1 MERILRLFGKEY
13 GNLNQAAILLGS
25 FAFLSQILGLFR
37 DRAIAHFIG
46 PSLDL
51 DIYYAAFRI
60 PDFIFLSVASLFSI
74 TVLIPFVLDKMKNS
88 NQLNSESIIFLNN
101 VFSFFI
107 LLLIFIAFIAFL
119 LMPILVNYIAPG
131 FDEISKNK
139 IVLLSQVML
148 LSPIFL
154 GLSNLFGSI
163 TQLFKKFFI
172 YSLSPIFYNL
182 GIIFG
187 VVVLYQYFGILGL
200 GMGVCIGA
208 FLHFLIQFISARSSN
223 FKANFIKNIDFSE
236 IKKVVA
242 ISLPR
247 TLGLSINSIVLIVI
261 VSIASFLPFG
271 SISVYTLSLNIQN
284 VPLSIIGLSYAVAA
298 FPNMSRFFKNGDL
311 ESFKTNLINASRQ
324 IIFWS
329 LPIAFLFIVLRAQIV
344 RVILGTPTF
353 SWDDTRLVAA
363 SLALFSISIV
373 AQSLIALFARAYY
386 AGGNTKTPLY
396 INIISAIVIVV
407 SAKFL
412 IQFFNTNETFRLFI
426 ENILKVSDIEGTS
439 ILMLPL
445 AYSLGNILNFIL
457 LWYFIKKDFMKNTS
471 FILESFLQSLTASFV
486 LGIVTY
492 FALNAFSPIF
502 VTETF
507 FGIFLQGLFAGICG
521 ILGGAI
527 VFYLFKNEEFLSLIK
542 TLRTK
547 FWKNKVLPPSEENI

>member
-25 FAFLSQILGLFR
+25 FTFLSQILGLFR

-46 PSLDL
+46 PSLEL

-60 PDFIFLSVASLFSI
+60 PDFIFLSIASLFSI
-74 TVLIPFVLDKMKNS
+74 TVIIPFILDKMKGGNI
-88 NQLNSESIIFLNN
+88 LNKEAVEFLNN
-101 VFSFFI
+101 VFSFF
-107 LLLIFIAFIAFL
+107 LLLLVFISVVAFFT
-119 LMPILVNYIAPG
+119 MPYLIHLITPG
-131 FDEISKNK
+131 FDETSQTK
-139 IVLLSQVML
+139 IILMSQIML
-148 LSPIFL
+148 LSPVFL

-187 VVVLYQYFGILGL
+187 IVILYPILGIFGL
-200 GMGVCIGA
+200 AIGVVFGA
-208 FLHFLIQFISARSSN
+208 ILHFVIQFVSSVSSGFKVSFSNKIS
-223 FKANFIKNIDFSE
+223 FKEIKNVIT
-236 IKKVVA
+236 

-247 TLGLSINSIVLIVI
+247 TLGLSINNIVLIFI

-311 ESFKTNLINASRQ
+311 ESFKNNLILGSRQ

-344 RVILGTPTF
+344 RVILGTPSF

-363 SLALFSISIV
+363 SLALFAISIV

-386 AGGNTKTPLY
+386 AGGNTKKPLY
-396 INIISAIVIVV
+396 INLISASLIVIF
-407 SAKFL
+407 AKVLLYVFH
-412 IQFFNTNETFRLFI
+412 TNETFRYFI
-426 ENILKVSDIEGTS
+426 ENILKVNNIEGTS

-445 AYSLGNILNFIL
+445 AYSLGTIINFLL
-457 LWYFIKKDFMKNTS
+457 LWYFIKKDFMHKKD
-471 FILESFLQSLTASFV
+471 FILESFLQSLTASFA

-502 VTETF
+502 GTETF
-507 FGIFLQGLFAGICG
+507 FGIFLQGLLAGICG
-521 ILGGAI
+521 ILACAL
-527 VFYLFKNEEFLSLIK
+527 VFYIFKNEEFITLIK